1 MAVVPRKWAFE
12 VTPPPPRSESEE
24 LKWALGLFETG
35 VWLTRER
42 FKRENPGADEA
53 EIERMIEEW
62 LVPSA
67 PAGDA
72 PGVARRWLP

>member
-1 MAVVPRKWAFE
+1 MSGVTRQWAFE
-12 VTPPPPRSESEE
+12 VTPAPPRSESEE

-42 FKRENPGADEA
+42 FKRENPTADET
-53 EIERMIEEW
+53 EIDHMIEEW

-72 PGVARRWLP
+72 PGVARRWSP